1 MEFTS
6 TTAFIDW
13 LESGDVTA
21 AATRAFIGF
30 VAAWALFKLGKKRFL
45 KRGSAFD
52 ALIAI
57 MIGAV
62 LGRGIAEG
70 DGFLATL
77 VAGAVIM
84 ATHWLFAWVA
94 HETPF
99 WSRLIEG
106 HERRLMHDGELDRRE
121 MAKAL
126 VSEADIIQALRLR
139 TGDSD
144 LSRVEA
150 AWQEK
155 SGEISLKLK
164 AAG

>member
-1 MEFTS
+1 MEFS
-6 TTAFIDW
+6 SFPVFIDW
-13 LESGDVTA
+13 LESGDLA
-21 AATRAFIGF
+21 AVASRAFVGF

-52 ALIAI
+52 ALIVI

-70 DGFLATL
+70 DGFLGTL
-77 VAGAVIM
+77 LAGAVIM

-99 WSRLIEG
+99 WSRVIEG
-106 HERRLMHDGELDRRE
+106 HERCLMRDGVLDRRQ
-121 MAKAL
+121 MRRAL
-126 VSEADIIQALRLR
+126 VSEADIVQALRLR

-144 LSRVEA
+144 LGLVEA

-155 SGEISLKLK
+155 SGDISLKLK
-164 AAG
+164 GAP